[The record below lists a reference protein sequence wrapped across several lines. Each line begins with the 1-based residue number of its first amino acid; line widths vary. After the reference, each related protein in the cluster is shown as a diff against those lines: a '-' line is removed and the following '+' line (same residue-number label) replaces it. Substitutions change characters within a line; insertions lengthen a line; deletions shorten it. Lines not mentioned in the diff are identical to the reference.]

1 MHVSTFYL
9 RKDNTVRS
17 HPTEMDKGKE
27 LDLQKQQLPVPL
39 LLLVPSTVN
48 LEPSGHHQNDPNNIP
63 KHKKCLL
70 VTEGGR
76 MRDRVYICVGD
87 L

>member
-9 RKDNTVRS
+9 RKDNTV
-17 HPTEMDKGKE
+17 EMDKGKE

-39 LLLVPSTVN
+39 LLLVPLTVN

-70 VTEGGR
+70 VIEGRR
-76 MRDRVYICVGD
+76 MRERVYICVGD